1 MKKLSLITIIFVL
14 TLFLLPRDSVAQKS
28 SDKVYWMITVEIA
41 LENLSKY
48 HDLAARELIPMQEK
62 YGYKFIGSWQ
72 TIVGN
77 IQEVISI
84 SEFENMDAYNKA
96 RQDFL
101 GSDEWKVFIKE
112 NPDLL
117 KNIKTRFLRATSY
130 SKIK

>member
-41 LENLSKY
+41 LENLNKY
-48 HDLAARELIPMQEK
+48 HKLAATELMPMQEK

-84 SEFENMDAYNKA
+84 AEFENMDAYNKA

-112 NPDLL
+112 NPGLL
-117 KNIKTRFLRATSY
+117 KSIKTRFLRAASY